1 MLLVDTNVLVNVLEN
16 DALWVEW
23 SMRQLMNTQPHLC
36 RSM

>member
-23 SMRQLMNTQPHLC
+23 SMRQLNTQPHLC